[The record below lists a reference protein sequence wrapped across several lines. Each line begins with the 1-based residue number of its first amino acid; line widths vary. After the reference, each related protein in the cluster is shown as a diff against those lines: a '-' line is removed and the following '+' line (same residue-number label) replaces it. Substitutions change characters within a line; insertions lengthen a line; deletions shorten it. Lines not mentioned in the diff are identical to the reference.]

1 MQVMIVNGTRYLI
14 NTSTP
19 DGGDSACEYILKYYD
34 CNAIIEF
41 DSAKADDYKQNTIT
55 IGSYNKIN
63 LCNK

>member
-19 DGGDSACEYILKYYD
+19 DGGDSACEYILNYYD

-55 IGSYNKIN
+55 IG
-63 LCNK
+63 